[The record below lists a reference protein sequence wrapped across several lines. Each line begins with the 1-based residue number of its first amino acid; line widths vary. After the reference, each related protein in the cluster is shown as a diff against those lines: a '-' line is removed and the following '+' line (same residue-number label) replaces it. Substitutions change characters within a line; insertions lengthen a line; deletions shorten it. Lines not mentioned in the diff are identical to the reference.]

1 MTKKEKKATAG
12 SDWFNMPRTNL
23 TPELKRDL
31 QLLKMRNVLD
41 PHRHYK
47 KDNGKFKVP
56 EFSQS
61 GTLIEGAS
69 EYYSARLNNAAR
81 KKTLVEEVMAGERES
96 GRFKSKYN
104 DIQTVKAS
112 GKKGHY
118 KAAMAKKYGKKIR
131 R

>member
-1 MTKKEKKATAG
+1 
-12 SDWFNMPRTNL
+12 MPRTIL

-47 KDNGKFKVP
+47 KDNGKFKAP

-61 GTLIEGAS
+61 GTLIEGAT
-69 EYYSARLNNAAR
+69 EYYSARLKNADR
-81 KKTLVEEVMAGERES
+81 KKTLVEEVLARETET
-96 GRFKSKYN
+96 GRFKNKYN
-104 DIQTVKAS
+104 DIQVAKTS

-118 KAAMAKKYGKKIR
+118 RAAMAKKYGKKLR
-131 R
+131 T